1 MKVENHR
8 ANVLQCIFNTN
19 MVKIVYSDDFQN
31 KSRVYLP
38 KPPSPSMPTAQY
50 TGFGPWVFVLCENLS
65 FFTPTLYQRK
75 YSTIVKKYTNFSA
88 KSRAFRVGESKVTW
102 GQGILKWM
110 SGYINSYTT
119 IVFMFCHSQDCNFME
134 VNRVARPKYIFH
146 F

>member
-1 MKVENHR
+1 MFSVPTKNPMMK
-8 ANVLQCIFNTN
+8 ALFNTN
-19 MVKIVYSDDFQN
+19 MVKIVYSEDFQN

-38 KPPSPSMPTAQY
+38 NPPSPSMPTAQY

-102 GQGILKWM
+102 GQGILKWVPDM
-110 SGYINSYTT
+110 TT
-119 IVFMFCHSQDCNFME
+119 RLKYVFQFKTSPIPSFC
-134 VNRVARPKYIFH
+134 
-146 F
+146 